1 MEFIKTNSLKKFA
14 KSSES
19 IIVFVILELLGLMC
33 FGLGGLNNI
42 YFVVGIIINIFSI
55 PFLLINSTK
64 EELKQFCLFLIPF
77 ILMSLLICFGSMYKG
92 IGLGFNNL
100 LLFLALISFV
110 MIGYSARRIK
120 SFKIETA
127 LYIGEGRP
135 HFKSYYE
142 K

>member
-55 PFLLINSTK
+55 PFLLIN
-64 EELKQFCLFLIPF
+64 
-77 ILMSLLICFGSMYKG
+77 
-92 IGLGFNNL
+92 
-100 LLFLALISFV
+100 
-110 MIGYSARRIK
+110 
-120 SFKIETA
+120 
-127 LYIGEGRP
+127 
-135 HFKSYYE
+135 
-142 K
+142 